1 MQTDYQN
8 ILQSI
13 FLEIESLPV
22 EGQVAKYIPELASV
36 DPVKFGV
43 SLCTV
48 NYKHF
53 GVGDKEERFS
63 IQSIAKV
70 ISLTLAFKHL
80 GEDLWER
87 VGVEPSGNPFNSL
100 WQLEHEKG
108 KPRNPLINSGAIVIC
123 DILCTLFPDPKTV
136 ILEFIR
142 KLSGINSIVYNPVV
156 AASEKQLGF
165 RNAALINMM
174 KASGNIHN
182 QIDDV
187 LDLYYHQCSI
197 EMSCKELASTFLLFA
212 NHGKSLSS
220 GEQII
225 TSSMAKRINAI
236 MQTCGFY
243 DEAGE
248 FSFKVGLPGKSG
260 IGGGI
265 VAVHPGKYS
274 VAVWS
279 PRLNKKGNSVKGVKL
294 LELLTTE
301 TGLSIF

>member
-1 MQTDYQN
+1 MAIDYQK
-8 ILQSI
+8 ILKDI
-13 FLEIESLPV
+13 YKET
-22 EGQVAKYIPELASV
+22 QVITDGEVARYIPELTLV
-36 DPVKFGV
+36 DPEKFGIH
-43 SLCTV
+43 LCTIHDE
-48 NYKHF
+48 HF
-53 GVGDKEERFS
+53 GVGDQEEKFS
-63 IQSIAKV
+63 IQSISKV
-70 ISLTLAFKHL
+70 LALTLAFKHH
-80 GEDLWER
+80 GDELWTR

-100 WQLEHEKG
+100 WQLEYEKG

-123 DILCTLFPDPKTV
+123 DILSTLLKNPKEELLDFIRSISGISTINYDLQVAHSEKTV
-136 ILEFIR
+136 
-142 KLSGINSIVYNPVV
+142 
-156 AASEKQLGF
+156 GF

-182 QIDDV
+182 DIEQV

-197 EMSCKELASTFLLFA
+197 EMSCSELASTFLMFA
-212 NHGKSLSS
+212 NCGKRFSTD
-220 GEQII
+220 EQII
-225 TSSMAKRINAI
+225 SSSMTKRINAI

-265 VAVHPGKYS
+265 VAIHPGKYC

-279 PRLNKKGNSVKGVKL
+279 PRLNRKGNSVRGMRF
-294 LELLTTE
+294 LELITTN

>member
-1 MQTDYQN
+1 MHTDYQN
-8 ILQSI
+8 TLESI
-13 FLEIESLPV
+13 FQEVKNLPT
-22 EGQVAKYIPELASV
+22 EGEVAKYIPELAIV
-36 DPVKFGV
+36 DPSKFGV
-43 SLCTV
+43 HLYTID
-48 NYKHF
+48 NEHY
-53 GVGDKEERFS
+53 GVGDHEEKFS
-63 IQSIAKV
+63 IQIITKV
-70 ISLTLAFKHL
+70 LALSLAFQNQ
-80 GEDLWER
+80 GEELWSR

-100 WQLEHEKG
+100 WQLEYEKG

-123 DILCTLFPDPKTV
+123 DILCTIYADPKSTV
-136 ILEFIR
+136 IEFIR
-142 KLSGINSIVYNPVV
+142 KLSGINSIDYNPQV
-156 AASEKQLGF
+156 ADSERKLGF

-182 QIDDV
+182 EIERV

-197 EMSCKELASTFLLFA
+197 EMSCKELACTFSLFA
-212 NHGKSLSS
+212 NHGKLISS
-220 GEQII
+220 GEQFFT
-225 TSSMAKRINAI
+225 TSMTKRINAI

-279 PRLNKKGNSVKGVKL
+279 PPLNQKGNSVRGVKL
-294 LELLTTE
+294 LEMLTTQ